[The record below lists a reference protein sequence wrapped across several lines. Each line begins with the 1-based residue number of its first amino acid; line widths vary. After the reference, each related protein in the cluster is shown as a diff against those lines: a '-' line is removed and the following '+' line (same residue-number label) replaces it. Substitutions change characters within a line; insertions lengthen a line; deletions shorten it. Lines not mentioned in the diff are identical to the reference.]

1 MHFLLYRTIQLALKL
16 LFSLLTRRRVTGREN
31 IPRHGPAIFVG
42 NHIHLFDSPLL
53 WVTLGSKAKFIA
65 KEEMFNSRITGYI
78 MRTCGVFPIAKERL
92 DMKAFRRAMRTL
104 SRGQHLVMFPEGM
117 RSKNKRLK
125 LAFPG
130 AALMAS
136 RSGAPI
142 VPVVI
147 TGTENLQGIKWL
159 WRRPRISVHFGPSF
173 LLPPVED
180 RLTKYKLAK
189 LTDIIMESI
198 AHLLPEEYHGQY
210 KPRKVE

>member
-1 MHFLLYRTIQLALKL
+1 LLYHTIQLALKL

-53 WVTLGSKAKFIA
+53 WVTLGSRAKYMA
-65 KEEMFNSRITGYI
+65 KEEMFHTRIIGYF
-78 MRTCGVFPIAKERL
+78 MYSCGAFPVAKERL
-92 DMKAFRRAMRTL
+92 DMKAFRRAIRTL
-104 SRGQHLVMFPEGM
+104 SYGQQLVMFPEGM

-130 AALMAS
+130 AALIAS

-142 VPVVI
+142 IPVVT

-159 WRRPRISVHFGPSF
+159 WRRPRISVNIGPSF
-173 LLPPVED
+173 MLPPVEG

-189 LTDIIMESI
+189 MTDIIMESI

-210 KPRKVE
+210 EPRKLE

>member
-1 MHFLLYRTIQLALKL
+1 MLYHAIQLALKL

-31 IPRHGPAIFVG
+31 IPRRGPAIFVG

-53 WVTLGSKAKFIA
+53 WVTLGSRAKFMA

-78 MRTCGVFPIAKERL
+78 MHTCGAFPVAKGRL
-92 DMKAFRRAMRTL
+92 DMKAFRRAMRTI
-104 SRGQHLVMFPEGM
+104 SRGQSLVIFPEGM

-130 AALMAS
+130 AALIAT

-142 VPVVI
+142 IPVVI
-147 TGTENLQGIKWL
+147 TGTENLRGIKWL
-159 WRRPRISVHFGPSF
+159 WRRHRISVHMGPSF
-173 LLPPVED
+173 MLPPVEG

-210 KPRKVE
+210 KPREVK